1 MADISVTLLWFAQM
15 ADQRGL
21 SEETVTTEADTPSA
35 LFDQL
40 AEKHNL
46 SGNKEILRVAINDQ
60 YVDWHSP
67 LNRNDTIVFIAPV
80 AGG

>member
-21 SEETVTTEADTPSA
+21 SEETVTTETDTLSA

-67 LNRNDTIVFIAPV
+67 LNHNDTIVFIAPV